1 MVCTISESC
10 KLTRGQRHEPGC
22 HWYKRRRSGPSGQPT
37 TERDRVSRPL
47 LERLRVLLGME
58 ESARPNEI
66 LEEAVTRL
74 AP

>member
-1 MVCTISESC
+1 MTCTLSDTC

-47 LERLRVLLGME
+47 LERLRVLLGMP
-58 ESARPNEI
+58 ATALPNEV
-66 LEEAVTRL
+66 LAEAAVRL
-74 AP
+74 KP